1 MIEQLLDTFKKIY
14 KEQGDNLILDSY
26 ILTKGIYILVNINTG
41 KILTKFEV
49 DKDNNCQDNK
59 YYKHISYYDY
69 NTEIADTNKAL
80 DSKKKILANQLFAVK
95 VKLKNLNK
103 EDEKEYKTMIESIDN
118 YFEKFKNFRDS
129 LLRNKFKIDIYDSLD
144 DKIKNIGIDYVD
156 KIKKWVSINLF
167 SYFEP
172 KDKNLKIFFVD
183 SNLETAEEI
192 ERSYDYFKNGNKIYT
207 AINLFVN
214 SNSCISKNGKVFGV
228 PNSWYTQNADKPSL
242 KNSSKINELPILVD
256 IIEAEFRE
264 KLRIYLLKEVKK
276 GNRFVYFSETKIFII
291 NKPLNDY
298 SEYQFLIKITM
309 NSDGEV
315 IFQQMNPLINDDFFI
330 NIEEIVDFRKSDYEK
345 DDFFLGTAKQEK
357 VKDLVNSIVFNNRLE
372 GYFLDL
378 DVKRDTL
385 KHFTLKYKNALYNW
399 LVLGETREIKFLI
412 KNIYLERF
420 KMALFNKE
428 SAYKIRK
435 ILNLGFNLENYFNN
449 NINYKECKMRLKN
462 ELVENLNKESEWEIK
477 NDEELSF
484 LIGQLLSYLNSKTK
498 GKDKFTFE
506 FLRAF
511 SQIDTKDK
519 EVITTKINR
528 AFMGRCYEILTNK
541 SRNCL
546 ASIINYFN
554 ENKFKELNQEVLL
567 LGTLVKNQ
575 LFSKVEEET
584 LNEEINQIEGVG
596 ADE

>member
-14 KEQGDNLILDSY
+14 KEQGDKLILDSY

-118 YFEKFKNFRDS
+118 YFEKFKNFRES
-129 LLRNKFKIDIYDSLD
+129 LSRNKFKIDIYDSLD

-156 KIKKWVSINLF
+156 KIKKWVNINLF

-228 PNSWYTQNADKPSL
+228 PNSCYTQNADKPSL

-276 GNRFVYFSETKIFII
+276 GNRFVYFSETKIFIT

-298 SEYQFLIKITM
+298 SDYQFLIKITM

-345 DDFFLGTAKQEK
+345 DDFFLGRAGEEK
-357 VKDLVNSIVFNNRLE
+357 
-372 GYFLDL
+372 
-378 DVKRDTL
+378 
-385 KHFTLKYKNALYNW
+385 
-399 LVLGETREIKFLI
+399 IK
-412 KNIYLERF
+412 
-420 KMALFNKE
+420 
-428 SAYKIRK
+428 
-435 ILNLGFNLENYFNN
+435 
-449 NINYKECKMRLKN
+449 
-462 ELVENLNKESEWEIK
+462 ELV
-477 NDEELSF
+477 
-484 LIGQLLSYLNSKTK
+484 
-498 GKDKFTFE
+498 
-506 FLRAF
+506 
-511 SQIDTKDK
+511 
-519 EVITTKINR
+519 
-528 AFMGRCYEILTNK
+528 
-541 SRNCL
+541 
-546 ASIINYFN
+546 
-554 ENKFKELNQEVLL
+554 
-567 LGTLVKNQ
+567 
-575 LFSKVEEET
+575 
-584 LNEEINQIEGVG
+584 
-596 ADE
+596 

>member
-118 YFEKFKNFRDS
+118 YFEKFKNFRES

-228 PNSWYTQNADKPSL
+228 PNSWYTQNTDKPSL
-242 KNSSKINELPILVD
+242 KNSSKINELPILID

-276 GNRFVYFSETKIFII
+276 GNRFVYFSETKIFIT

-315 IFQQMNPLINDDFFI
+315 IFQQMNPL
-330 NIEEIVDFRKSDYEK
+330 
-345 DDFFLGTAKQEK
+345 
-357 VKDLVNSIVFNNRLE
+357 RLE

-412 KNIYLERF
+412 KTIYLERF

-567 LGTLVKNQ
+567 LGTLAKNQ